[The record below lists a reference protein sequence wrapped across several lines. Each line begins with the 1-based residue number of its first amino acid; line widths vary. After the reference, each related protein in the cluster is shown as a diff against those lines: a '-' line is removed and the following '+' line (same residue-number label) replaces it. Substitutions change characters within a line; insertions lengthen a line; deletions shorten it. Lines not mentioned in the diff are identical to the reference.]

1 MKIVGCGALG
11 PGEKRVAID
20 KYSLEMSGAE
30 KPRVLVIATPK
41 AKVGTFDEAI
51 ADATKHYK
59 GLGVDVEALYD
70 VFDTPP
76 SITEIE
82 HKIGQAALIN
92 ICGGDTL
99 RAMERFSKWGIIE
112 PLTAAAERETV
123 LTGTSAGAI
132 SWFTR
137 GHSDS
142 LSYRA
147 EQGEPWEY
155 IMVDGL
161 NFQPGLI
168 CPHYNTAT
176 EGGEPRVT
184 NLARMILQSETPIT
198 EPIYGIDN
206 RAAIVIDGATITSLT
221 ADDDHRVHIVSP
233 TTGYSTGELP
243 LTN

>member
-11 PGEKRVAID
+11 PGEKRIAID
-20 KYSLEMSGAE
+20 RYSLEMSGAE

-41 AKVGTFDEAI
+41 ARASTFDEAI
-51 ADATKHYK
+51 VNNIKHYK
-59 GLGVDVEALYD
+59 GLGVDVVALYD
-70 VFDTPP
+70 VFDKPP
-76 SITEIE
+76 SPTEIE

-92 ICGGDTL
+92 VCGGDTL
-99 RAMERFSKWGIIE
+99 RAMERFSEWSVIE
-112 PLTAAAERETV
+112 PLTDAAKRGAV

-132 SWFTR
+132 CWFDR

-147 EQGEPWEY
+147 EEGEPWEY

-161 NFQPGLI
+161 GIQPGLI

-176 EGGEPRVT
+176 DGGEPRVT

-221 ADDDHRVHIVSP
+221 ADNDHRVHIVNP
-233 TTGYSTGELP
+233 FTGYSTGELP
-243 LTN
+243 LIN